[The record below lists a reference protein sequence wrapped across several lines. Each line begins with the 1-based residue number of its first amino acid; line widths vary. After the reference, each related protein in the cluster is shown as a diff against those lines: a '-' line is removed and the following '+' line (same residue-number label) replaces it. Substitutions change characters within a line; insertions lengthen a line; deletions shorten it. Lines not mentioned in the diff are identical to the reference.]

1 MMPFRIALA
10 QVNTAVGDLEGN
22 LALIRRWLEEA
33 RIQLP
38 DVVVFPELAI
48 SGYPPEDL
56 LLKPSFLTAVREALD
71 ELAKDVD
78 DTVVLV
84 GFPDR
89 EADVYNAAAVIRD
102 GAVRHI
108 YRKRYLPNY
117 GVFDENRYFRR
128 GDTIPV
134 YQLGDVTFGVNICE
148 DIWYPGE
155 PLTSQAQVGHAQLAI
170 NLSASPYH
178 AGKGHDRERMLTTRA
193 EDNAIVVAYCNLVGG
208 QDELIFDGQ
217 SLVADED
224 GDLMARGRAFEEDL
238 IVVDLQLERVF
249 HERLHDPRRRKFH
262 DEGQGPAPVVEC
274 IDLGPRRSV
283 QRDAVSPTVAEP
295 LSRPQE
301 ILAAV
306 TLGVGDYFTKNG
318 FQDAVIGVSGGIDS
332 AVTAAIAA
340 RALGAERVHAYYMP
354 SPYSSQE
361 SQAGAETLCRNLG
374 IAFDE
379 IAIGSVFEAFLTVLA
394 PSFDGTPADATEEN
408 LQARIRGNLLMA
420 LSNKRGWL
428 VLAPGNKSELS
439 VGYCT
444 LYGDMVGGFAVLK
457 DLYKS
462 DVYAVAREINRQAG
476 QELIP
481 QAVIERAPTAELKPD
496 QLDQD
501 TLPPYDELD
510 RILEAYIE
518 RDLGTQEIIALGHA
532 EETVRWVVDAVD
544 RSEYKRRQAP
554 PGIKITTR
562 AFGKDRAAR
571 LPFPTP
577 LDHPGGLPPSDG
589 GNEFPRSG

>member
-1 MMPFRIALA
+1 MKRFRIALA
-10 QVNTAVGDLEGN
+10 QINTAVGDLEGN
-22 LALIRRWLEEA
+22 LVRIRRSLDEVKVH
-33 RIQLP
+33 RP
-38 DVVVFPELAI
+38 DVVVFPELAL

-56 LLKPSFLTAVREALD
+56 LLKPSFLTAVREALN
-71 ELAKDVD
+71 ELAKGVE
-78 DTVVLV
+78 DTVAVV
-84 GFPDR
+84 GFPER

-134 YQLGDVTFGVNICE
+134 YQLGDVIFGVNICE

-155 PLTSQAQVGHAQLAI
+155 PLTSQAQLGHAQLAI

-238 IVVDLQLERVF
+238 LVVDLQLERVF
-249 HERLHDPRRRKFH
+249 HERLHDSRRRKLH
-262 DEGQGPAPVVEC
+262 YEGQDHAPTVEC
-274 IDLGPRRSV
+274 IDLGPRRSAK
-283 QRDAVSPTVAEP
+283 RDAVAPTVVEP

-301 ILAAV
+301 VLAAV

-318 FQDAVIGVSGGIDS
+318 FRDAVIGVSGGIDS

-340 RALGAERVHAYYMP
+340 RALGPERVHAYYMP
-354 SPYSSQE
+354 SPYSSHE
-361 SQAGAETLCRNLG
+361 SQAGAEALCLNLG
-374 IAFDE
+374 IDFDE
-379 IAIGSVFEAFLTVLA
+379 IAIDSVFEAFLTVLA
-394 PSFDGTPADATEEN
+394 PSFDGTPADETEEN

-420 LSNKRGWL
+420 LSNKRRWL

-476 QELIP
+476 RELIP
-481 QAVIERAPTAELKPD
+481 QAVIDRPPTAELKPN
-496 QLDQD
+496 QMDQD

-518 RDLGTQEIIALGHA
+518 RDLGTDEIVALGHE

-544 RSEYKRRQAP
+544 SNEYKRRQAA

-562 AFGKDRAAR
+562 AFGKDRR
-571 LPFPTP
+571 MPITNRYR
-577 LDHPGGLPPSDG
+577 G
-589 GNEFPRSG
+589 